1 MRIRGGL
8 FTRAP
13 ECRLNG
19 LEMDLSQIRAVARG
33 QLKKGSRERWR
44 ARGEGFFDEEQMQ
57 IEVEFYF
64 VNGEILM
71 MS

>member
-33 QLKKGSRERWR
+33 GSQKGGGGEKGS
-44 ARGEGFFDEEQMQ
+44 FDEEQMQ
-57 IEVEFYF
+57 IKIGLF
-64 VNGEILM
+64 
-71 MS
+71 

>member
-33 QLKKGSRERWR
+33 ELKKGAARGGRQGEKGFLIKSKCKFRSRE
-44 ARGEGFFDEEQMQ
+44 AP
-57 IEVEFYF
+57 
-64 VNGEILM
+64 L
-71 MS
+71 